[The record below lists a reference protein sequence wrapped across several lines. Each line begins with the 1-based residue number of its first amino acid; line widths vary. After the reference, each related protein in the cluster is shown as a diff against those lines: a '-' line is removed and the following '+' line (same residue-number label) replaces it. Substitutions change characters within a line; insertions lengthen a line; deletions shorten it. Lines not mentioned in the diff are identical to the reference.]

1 MIKHRQFDSNYLT
14 KHIFHTKIYFENTI
28 SGIVKHSVT
37 IPEKSHFIDSLCE
50 PAFHG
55 HFRPHSNQYMIY
67 SQFYT
72 INNPH
77 KFHSAHTVT
86 AYPFWV
92 QKFTTTRFQDLGPI
106 KRPLTTSFNSNIC
119 KVFKRGNKTQVGRK
133 SYLLEFFKNSQ
144 TWSPCVACSA

>member
-1 MIKHRQFDSNYLT
+1 MIKHNQFDSNYLT
-14 KHIFHTKIYFENTI
+14 KHIFHTKIYFENTV
-28 SGIVKHSVT
+28 SGIVKPSVT
-37 IPEKSHFIDSLCE
+37 IPEKSHFIGSICE

-55 HFRPHSNQYMIY
+55 HFRPHFNQYMIC

-106 KRPLTTSFNSNIC
+106 KRPLMPHS
-119 KVFKRGNKTQVGRK
+119 TQTFAK
-133 SYLLEFFKNSQ
+133 YLKEGIK
-144 TWSPCVACSA
+144 PK

>member
-1 MIKHRQFDSNYLT
+1 MKPL
-14 KHIFHTKIYFENTI
+14 
-28 SGIVKHSVT
+28 VT
-37 IPEKSHFIDSLCE
+37 IPKKSHFIGSLCE

-55 HFRPHSNQYMIY
+55 HFRSHSNQYMIC

-106 KRPLTTSFNSNIC
+106 KQLLTASFNSNIC
-119 KVFKRGNKTQVGRK
+119 RVFKRGNKTKKGETPTSWSLRK
-133 SYLLEFFKNSQ
+133 LHKSGTHGKPSPRRAVLLLVSKTADDRIVRIF
-144 TWSPCVACSA
+144 